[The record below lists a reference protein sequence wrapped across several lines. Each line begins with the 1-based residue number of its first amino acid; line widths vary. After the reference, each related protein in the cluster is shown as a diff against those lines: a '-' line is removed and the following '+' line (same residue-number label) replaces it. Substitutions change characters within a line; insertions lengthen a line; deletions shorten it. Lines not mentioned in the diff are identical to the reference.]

1 MNSVVVDG
9 SSEVRGQLRDGR
21 RRGKNGWIDEP
32 RADVGTAG
40 SPRSD
45 SLAEKEEIMMC
56 RAVDC
61 PRRHRERDAAPSIGR
76 RKLDRPG
83 DRFQ

>member
-1 MNSVVVDG
+1 MNSFVVDG

-21 RRGKNGWIDEP
+21 RRGKNGRIDKP
-32 RADVGTAG
+32 RADIGTAG
-40 SPRSD
+40 SPRGD
-45 SLAEKEEIMMC
+45 SLAEKEEVMMC

-61 PRRHRERDAAPSIGR
+61 PRRHREGNAAPSIGR